1 MWELYYE
8 AEKKPTAYAENGV
21 IIVDHAQKTVTKKE
35 IEKIIKSVL
44 DYLK

>member
-1 MWELYYE
+1 MRL
-8 AEKKPTAYAENGV
+8 KKSPQPMLKNGV
-21 IIVDHAQKTVTKKE
+21 IIVDHAQNTVTKKE

>member
-1 MWELYYE
+1 MDTEVYNFTLKQYT
-8 AEKKPTAYAENGV
+8 K
-21 IIVDHAQKTVTKKE
+21 TKKE